1 MNFVLTA
8 VLWACGGRARILE
21 MSIAAKDAERIRT
34 CVAQSLAAAVKA
46 YDLPR
51 TAMRLGMSDGTDEE
65 AFRSKRI
72 YVLSRLRDWKR
83 PELLKL
89 AQSVVDEFEAPDL
102 SDLLSEL
109 TTHADRRLSTFTRR
123 EILKAT
129 DFLGSL
135 FGEHPQSLYECLEVI
150 APRWD
155 HIRDP
160 AVSLRSLKDEVEQH
174 CLRNPGDW
182 SYSELL
188 RNCGALE
195 CSQGRFFQL
204 IEALL
209 HPLARHGDEQKQL
222 FERLDPI
229 LKVQGFALAIKAY
242 ESSHAIYEVQ
252 RLASGVAGSLK
263 NLIFASIGEKPD
275 IVLADAINNDVRIT
289 KHADKCLI
297 YDRPL
302 SSSGLKWV
310 DLANWWQETQGLE
323 ASAARKALGERLL
336 DAVKRTQSIPE
347 LVLFKSY
354 YKTFLGGLGDDLPA
368 LIPQVY
374 LHYDP
379 QTIAQRG
386 GRPALPRQRMDFLM
400 LLSGGVRIVIEMDGK
415 QHYSDGEFASPK
427 LYAEMVREDRAL
439 RLRGY
444 EVYRFGAYEL
454 YDSRI
459 AGSRLVVGPY
469 SASAIRTFFTDLF
482 GRHGVVPSNR
492 G

>member
-1 MNFVLTA
+1 
-8 VLWACGGRARILE
+8 
-21 MSIAAKDAERIRT
+21 
-34 CVAQSLAAAVKA
+34 
-46 YDLPR
+46 
-51 TAMRLGMSDGTDEE
+51 MRLGMSDGTDEE

-263 NLIFASIGEKPD
+263 NLIFASDRDNGYSNVQFPGVVEALRDHDSTRAAAEAKE
-275 IVLADAINNDVRIT
+275 LAERIQNAA
-289 KHADKCLI
+289 K
-297 YDRPL
+297 
-302 SSSGLKWV
+302 GV
-310 DLANWWQETQGLE
+310 D
-323 ASAARKALGERLL
+323 AARA
-336 DAVKRTQSIPE
+336 
-347 LVLFKSY
+347 
-354 YKTFLGGLGDDLPA
+354 
-368 LIPQVY
+368 
-374 LHYDP
+374 
-379 QTIAQRG
+379 
-386 GRPALPRQRMDFLM
+386 ALPPRR
-400 LLSGGVRIVIEMDGK
+400 
-415 QHYSDGEFASPK
+415 
-427 LYAEMVREDRAL
+427 
-439 RLRGY
+439 
-444 EVYRFGAYEL
+444 
-454 YDSRI
+454 
-459 AGSRLVVGPY
+459 
-469 SASAIRTFFTDLF
+469 
-482 GRHGVVPSNR
+482 
-492 G
+492 